1 MSAKLATTPSLRVL
15 SRDTAVAQAGSLL
28 AGGLI
33 SNYDV
38 AKDGRFLGLVSNKD
52 DYQLIVPTGCRS
64 SSSDSLGARNDNV
77 ASVPSCTITASG
89 P

>member
-15 SRDTAVAQAGSLL
+15 SRDTAVTQGGSLL

-52 DYQLIVPTGCRS
+52 DYQLIV
-64 SSSDSLGARNDNV
+64 
-77 ASVPSCTITASG
+77 VPNWLPELEQRLAGSAKR
-89 P
+89 